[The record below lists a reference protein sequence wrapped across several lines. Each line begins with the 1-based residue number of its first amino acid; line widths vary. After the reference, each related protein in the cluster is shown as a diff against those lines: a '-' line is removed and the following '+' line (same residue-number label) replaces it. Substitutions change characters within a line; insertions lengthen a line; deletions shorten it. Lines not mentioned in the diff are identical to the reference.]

1 MATLEI
7 HDGKGRVEYLT
18 ISPSQQVLIGSD
30 PKCDIV
36 IQDREAMPFH
46 GRLRWKND
54 RYKVEATPEAST
66 VEVDGKRVVSSS
78 FRQGSELRIGKAR
91 IFLITPDDGPAQFEK
106 TRVQARPGAP
116 VAGGWAGQMGPMAG
130 EVEPPSLES
139 ALDDV
144 EEILEQPAPP
154 PRRRGRAS
162 SSPAAASTPSARE
175 RGSAAA
181 PPESNRGKPHPLLML
196 PARWVR
202 SVLTGKDQAPGEER
216 VLSSPVVIILVLT
229 LAILV
234 SLGFGLF
241 GIIREMAA
249 DRAFAKA
256 RESLENAEYRNA
268 IERFDLY
275 VENYPRHSLVS
286 EARVLS
292 ALAQVRQFTT
302 GSNPAWANALDAA
315 GAMFE
320 DLREE
325 PAYPDAR
332 ADLAGAVLDVTNGLV
347 DRAQRFADGQS
358 LELAEDAVTLHD
370 RIGGSAAMLARERA
384 DVPTRLEE
392 ARASVLKNE
401 ARKTALGAM
410 DAALDAGDPD
420 ATYEARDVLVTQYAD
435 QADDPEVITRLRSAN
450 ELIRAETSV
459 DLSRVRASAEPRP
472 DPLGPPTSL
481 VLRSTMEPAT
491 ENPSLAYAVADGFA
505 YALDASNGA
514 PVWHVPVGLDCPFP
528 PIPIPGARGDVLVFD
543 SRHEDLLR
551 LAGQDGRLV
560 WRQELGEAVVDP
572 PLILGNQ
579 LAQPTAAG
587 RLVLINL
594 VNGERQ
600 ASIDLGRPLAKT
612 PVADDLGRHYYVLG
626 EAAVAFVV
634 RRDPVECVAVEYVG
648 HDLGFA
654 AASPAR
660 IGNYLLVAENR
671 RPESG
676 RWSLFQ
682 IEAEGTRLRLR
693 QRVDHVGWTW
703 DTPASSGQVLWAVS
717 DRGSIDVYA
726 IGPYEQENPL
736 RLITR
741 IEPEG
746 TRLGPTFTYARTD
759 RELWVASAR
768 SARYDLDPQRA
779 TLATA
784 WTLSQAGA
792 ALAAPQIRD
801 DRMILTQAPERGRGA
816 ALWSVDPRNG
826 SVAWRTILGSPWPSP
841 PEPMLDR
848 RGLASLS
855 GDGSRLLIPVDD
867 LQDGGFVVEP
877 IPRPGDRRLPVGQLR
892 RIDAGS
898 ATLIIPAPDTDHLFV
913 RQDDGATLSR
923 VTLPSPLSAR
933 PLIWEDDLLVPGV
946 DGRVY
951 LIDPTTG
958 GPKADPLLPTFTGD
972 GPIAWLD
979 PVPIDSDA
987 IALADRSG
995 VVRRVIKDDGERP
1008 RLMIENEVAL
1018 GQPLV
1023 APPGSTG
1030 DTIFLATADGWIR
1043 ALASR
1048 DLSPSGAWELDAPV
1062 ALGPFTDLDSG
1073 TVLVADASGKVIAFG
1088 VGGER
1093 LWTIDL
1099 EGDTL
1104 SGPPIIEGEDVWL
1117 STLGGTLHRRA
1128 RGDGASREQLDL
1140 TPLPAGGPS
1149 PVERT
1154 MVLPSSPGTLR
1165 MLRDPTLDPVSE

>member
-18 ISPSQQVLIGSD
+18 ISPNHQILIGSD

-36 IQDREAMPFH
+36 IEDVEAMPFH
-46 GRLRWKND
+46 GRLRWKTD
-54 RYKVEATPEAST
+54 RYKVEATPEART
-66 VEVDGKRVVSSS
+66 LEVDGKKVVSSS

-116 VAGGWAGQMGPMAG
+116 LAGGWAGQMGPMAG
-130 EVEPPSLES
+130 EVEPPSLDS

-144 EEILEQPAPP
+144 EEILEP
-154 PRRRGRAS
+154 
-162 SSPAAASTPSARE
+162 SPAIRNRRSPRPDRSTPTKTSKQEVSSA
-175 RGSAAA
+175 GPQNGAQGGLA
-181 PPESNRGKPHPLLML
+181 NPLMI
-196 PARWVR
+196 PVHWVQ
-202 SVLTGKDQAPGEER
+202 SVVFGKDQAPGEER

-256 RESLENAEYRNA
+256 KESLENAEYRNA

-292 ALAQVRQFTT
+292 ALSEVRQFTT

-315 GAMFE
+315 ESMYE
-320 DLREE
+320 NLRQE
-325 PAYPDAR
+325 PAYPDSK
-332 ADLAGAVLDVTNGLV
+332 ADLAEAVLEVTNGLV
-347 DRAQRFADGQS
+347 DRAQRLADAQA
-358 LELAEDAVTLHD
+358 LELAENSLTLHD

-384 DVPTRLEE
+384 KVPTRMEE
-392 ARASVLKNE
+392 ARASVQKAQ
-401 ARKTALGAM
+401 ARKTALTAM

-420 ATYEARDVLVTQYAD
+420 ATYAARDTLVTQYAD

-450 ELIRAETSV
+450 ELIRSNTSV
-459 DLSRVRASAEPRP
+459 DLTRVRASTEPRP

-481 VLRSTMEPAT
+481 VLRSSMEPAG
-491 ENPSLAYAVADGFA
+491 ESPSLVFALADGFA
-505 YALDASNGA
+505 YALDAANGA
-514 PVWHVPVGLDCPFP
+514 PIWHVPVGLDCPFP
-528 PIPIPGARGDVLVFD
+528 PLSIPGADGDVLVFD
-543 SRHEDLLR
+543 PRFGDLMR
-551 LAGQDGRLV
+551 LSGRNGQLV
-560 WRQELGEAVVDP
+560 WRQEIGEAVIDP

-579 LAQPTAAG
+579 LAQPTAGG
-587 RLVLINL
+587 RLILINL
-594 VNGERQ
+594 VNGDRQ
-600 ASIDLGRPLAKT
+600 ASIDLGRKLAKA

-626 EAAVAFVV
+626 HAAVAFVI

-648 HDLGFA
+648 HEPGSA
-654 AASPAR
+654 ACSPAR
-660 IGNYLLVAENR
+660 LGNYLLVSENR
-671 RPESG
+671 RPDSG

-682 IEAEGTRLRLR
+682 IESEGTRLRLR
-693 QRVDHVGWTW
+693 QRVNHIGWTW

-717 DRGSIDVYA
+717 DRGSIEAYA
-726 IGPYEQENPL
+726 VGPYEQEDPL

-741 IEPEG
+741 VEPEG
-746 TRLGPTFTYARTD
+746 SRLGPTFTYARTD

-768 SARYDLDPQRA
+768 TARYDLDTQAA
-779 TLATA
+779 TLSTA

-792 ALAAPQIRD
+792 AIAPPQIRG
-801 DRMILTQAPERGRGA
+801 DRMVLTQAPDRGRGA
-816 ALWSVDPRNG
+816 TLWSVDPRNG
-826 SVAWRTILGSPWPSP
+826 AVSWRTILGSPWPAP
-841 PEPMLDR
+841 PEPMPDR

-855 GDGSRLLIPVDD
+855 GDGSRLVLPIDD
-867 LQDGGFVVEP
+867 LQAGGFVVEP

-892 RIDAGS
+892 RMDAGL
-898 ATLIIPAPDTDHLFV
+898 ATLIIPSPDTDHLFV
-913 RQDDGATLSR
+913 REEDGANLTR
-923 VTLPSPLSAR
+923 ITLPSPLSAR
-933 PLIWEDDLLVPGV
+933 PLTWEDDLLVPGV
-946 DGRVY
+946 DGRIY

-972 GPIAWLD
+972 GPTAWLD
-979 PVPIDSDA
+979 PAPINRNA
-987 IALADRSG
+987 IALADRNG
-995 VVRRVIKDDGERP
+995 GVRRVYKDEGDRP
-1008 RLMIENEVAL
+1008 RLVIESEVAL

-1030 DTIFLATADGWIR
+1030 DTIILATADGWIR

-1048 DLSPSGAWELDAPV
+1048 DLSPAGAWELDAPV
-1062 ALGPFTDLDSG
+1062 ALGPYTDLNSG

-1088 VGGER
+1088 LGGER

-1104 SGPPIIEGEDVWL
+1104 SGPPIIEGDDVWL
-1117 STLGGTLHRRA
+1117 STLAGTLHRRS
-1128 RGDGASREQLDL
+1128 RSDGSPLDRFEL
-1140 TPLPAGGPS
+1140 SPFPAGGPK
-1149 PVERT
+1149 PVEGT
-1154 MVLPSSPGTLR
+1154 MVLPASPGTLR
-1165 MLRDPTLDPVSE
+1165 MLRTSTIDPAVD